1 MDGLKSARAI
11 ALQLRHGRGAMA
23 ATPRGA
29 AHPKTTAIAVEELSR
44 AADAPHTAC
53 AALVSA
59 FTELFSLVLNAVRDR
74 RAVFRLF
81 VIPKFLSNWGE
92 QAELQLLYPKRKSE
106 VKKKLKS
113 F

>member
-11 ALQLRHGRGAMA
+11 ALQLRRGHGAMA

-44 AADAPHTAC
+44 AAVHTAC

-81 VIPKFLSNWGE
+81 VIPNFLSN
-92 QAELQLLYPKRKSE
+92 
-106 VKKKLKS
+106 
-113 F
+113 

>member
-11 ALQLRHGRGAMA
+11 ALQLRRPRPRHPRRG
-23 ATPRGA
+23 T

-44 AADAPHTAC
+44 AAVPRTRRRTAC
-53 AALVSA
+53 AGLVSA

-81 VIPKFLSNWGE
+81 VIPKFLSN
-92 QAELQLLYPKRKSE
+92 
-106 VKKKLKS
+106 
-113 F
+113 

>member
-11 ALQLRHGRGAMA
+11 ALQLRRPRPRHPRRG
-23 ATPRGA
+23 T

-44 AADAPHTAC
+44 AAVRAANAGIRLAPT
-53 AALVSA
+53 VSA

-81 VIPKFLSNWGE
+81 VLPKFLSN
-92 QAELQLLYPKRKSE
+92 
-106 VKKKLKS
+106 
-113 F
+113 